1 MFLKVYDPDQNDATE
16 MLLAG
21 MIKRDPDARAR
32 IGNDMLDRDADPTV
46 VDHGQNTLTLL
57 LSHDDL
63 GEGDAALVQ
72 RLVDGGADVD
82 FRESRGDVP
91 IKLAVKI
98 GAESNEQRRPI
109 YEALFG
115 KNVDLDEPSSVRNPK
130 NTIGQWLRMCVDHQT
145 EDLKV
150 MDEFLTARGF

>member
-1 MFLKVYDPDQNDATE
+1 MKVYDPDQNDATE

-21 MIKRDPDARAR
+21 LINRDPDARAR

-82 FRESRGDVP
+82 YRESRGDVP

-98 GAESNEQRRPI
+98 GAESNKQRRPI

>member
-21 MIKRDPDARAR
+21 LINRDPDARAR

-63 GEGDAALVQ
+63 GEGNAALVQ

-98 GAESNEQRRPI
+98 GAESNKQRRPI